1 MDWSV
6 RSTLTPGASPRQ
18 PAGLENGAPTGTP
31 RTDRGRTVPPGW
43 LRSGRR
49 LRLVSWLGLGLAGG
63 LAATGQPFR
72 LPTVNQAL
80 FEPGGEPQYFVG
92 TAGKPWTSGTFGCVR
107 SEGQQFHE
115 GIDIRCVQRDA
126 RGEPA
131 DLVVATADG
140 TVCYLNRRPS
150 LSNYGNY
157 LILRHWV
164 EGLEIYSLYAHL
176 REIRADLQPGKRVQ
190 AGEPLGWMGRTANT
204 REGIARERAHLHF
217 ELNLLLNDR
226 FALWLKQRHPRE
238 RNDHGDW
245 NGRNL
250 VGIDPQG
257 VLLTQRLQGSRFS
270 LLQYLRQQP
279 ALCRVW
285 VGTTN
290 FPWVVRYKP
299 LVRPN
304 PVAAQQGVAG
314 YELALTFNGLA
325 FECIPRAA
333 SELGPGQ
340 APRVRLLSV
349 NAAEAQARPCGRLV
363 SRTGSRWTL
372 TSRGLELLDLL
383 TF

>member
-1 MDWSV
+1 MDLAV
-6 RSTLTPGASPRQ
+6 TPTA
-18 PAGLENGAPTGTP
+18 
-31 RTDRGRTVPPGW
+31 
-43 LRSGRR
+43 R
-49 LRLVSWLGLGLAGG
+49 LRGPSLRLGWRNERPWLAWRGALGLWLAGVA
-63 LAATGQPFR
+63 LAAGQPFR
-72 LPTVNQAL
+72 LPTVNQTL
-80 FEPGGEPQYFVG
+80 FEPGGEPHYFVG
-92 TAGKPWTSGTFGCVR
+92 TTGKPWTSGTFGCVR
-107 SEGQQFHE
+107 SEGHQFHE

-131 DLVVATADG
+131 DLVTATADG
-140 TVCYLNRRPS
+140 TVSYLNRRPW

-157 LILRHWV
+157 LILQHRV

-176 REIRADLQPGKRVQ
+176 REIRADLRPGTPVK

-204 REGIARERAHLHF
+204 REGITRERAHLHF
-217 ELNLLLNDR
+217 ELDLLLNDR

-250 VGIDPQG
+250 VGIDPRA
-257 VLLTQRLQGSRFS
+257 VFLAQRLQGAQFS
-270 LLQYLRQQP
+270 LLQYLRGQP

-285 VGTTN
+285 VGATN
-290 FPWVVRYKP
+290 FPWLRRYAP

-304 PVAAQQGVAG
+304 PRAAQEGVAG
-314 YELALTFNGLA
+314 YELALTFNGLP

-333 SELGPGQ
+333 SELGMSKP
-340 APRVRLLSV
+340 ARVRLLSV

-363 SRTGSRWTL
+363 SRTAQRWAL
-372 TSRGLELLDLL
+372 TSRGLDLLDLL

>member
-1 MDWSV
+1 MMSR
-6 RSTLTPGASPRQ
+6 RSRASRRPRSGAFQ
-18 PAGLENGAPTGTP
+18 
-31 RTDRGRTVPPGW
+31 PGW
-43 LRSGRR
+43 LAWGGGFALLLASGI
-49 LRLVSWLGLGLAGG
+49 VAV
-63 LAATGQPFR
+63 GQPFR
-72 LPTVNQAL
+72 LPTANPAL
-80 FEPGGEPQYFVG
+80 FEPGGEAQYFVG

-107 SEGQQFHE
+107 SEGHQFHE

-140 TVCYLNRRPS
+140 SVCYINRRPS

-176 REIRADLQPGKRVQ
+176 REIRADLKPGTPVQ

-204 REGIARERAHLHF
+204 REGISLERAHLHF

-226 FALWLKQRHPRE
+226 FAQWLKQRHPRE

-250 VGIDPQG
+250 VGIDPAAVLVAQHVQG
-257 VLLTQRLQGSRFS
+257 PRFS
-270 LLQYLRQQP
+270 LIQALRGQA

-285 VGTTN
+285 VGATN
-290 FPWVVRYKP
+290 FPWVRRYAP

-304 PVAAQQGVAG
+304 PRAAQEGVAG
-314 YELALTFNGLA
+314 YELALTFNGLP

-333 SELGPGQ
+333 SEVGMGKP
-340 APRVRLLSV
+340 PRVRLLSV

-363 SRTGSRWTL
+363 TRTGSRWAL
-372 TSRGLELLDLL
+372 TSRALELLDLL

>member
-1 MDWSV
+1 MDLALRPNATIGAKTDRQAGPEGGAPSAASV
-6 RSTLTPGASPRQ
+6 LARSTTVQWGRLGQRSPL
-18 PAGLENGAPTGTP
+18 AWGNA
-31 RTDRGRTVPPGW
+31 
-43 LRSGRR
+43 
-49 LRLVSWLGLGLAGG
+49 LGLLLGSALLSA
-63 LAATGQPFR
+63 GQPFR

-107 SEGQQFHE
+107 SQGQQFHE

-140 TVCYLNRRPS
+140 TVCYLNRRPW

-164 EGLEIYSLYAHL
+164 EGLDIYSLYAHL
-176 REIRADLQPGKRVQ
+176 REIRADLQPGTRVQ

-204 REGIARERAHLHF
+204 REGIAPERAHLHF
-217 ELNLLLNDR
+217 EFNLLLNDR
-226 FALWLKQRHPRE
+226 FAQWLKQRHPRE

-250 VGIDPQG
+250 VGIDPQAVFLG
-257 VLLTQRLQGSRFS
+257 QRLQGAQFS

-285 VGTTN
+285 VAATN
-290 FPWVVRYKP
+290 FPWLTRYRP

-314 YELALTFNGLA
+314 YELALTFNGLP

-333 SELGPGQ
+333 AELGLAKP
-340 APRVRLLSV
+340 PRVRLLAV
-349 NAAEAQARPCGRLV
+349 DATEAHARPCGRLV
-363 SRTGSRWTL
+363 TRTGSRWAL